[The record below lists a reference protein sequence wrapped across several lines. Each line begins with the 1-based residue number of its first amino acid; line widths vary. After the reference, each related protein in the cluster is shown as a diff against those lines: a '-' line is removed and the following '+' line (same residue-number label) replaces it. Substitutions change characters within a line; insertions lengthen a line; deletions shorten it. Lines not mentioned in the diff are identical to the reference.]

1 MEILITLA
9 MFALVSSIT
18 PGPNNLM
25 LMSSGATFG
34 LMRTLPHL
42 LGVALG
48 FCFMLFL
55 VGIGIIQLF
64 DMFLV
69 TYEIL
74 KWFSVIYLSYL
85 AVKIARSGQPT
96 STGESTSKP
105 FTFIQAALFQW
116 VNPKAWTM
124 ALSAV
129 SLYAPDRDIQS
140 ILLVTLVYGAV
151 GLPSSSAW
159 AWMGQALQKWL
170 ASPIKLTVFNYC
182 MAGLLLASIYPVV
195 IG

>member
-1 MEILITLA
+1 MELFLTLA
-9 MFALVSSIT
+9 LFALVSSIT

-34 LMRTLPHL
+34 LLKTLPHM

-55 VGIGIIQLF
+55 VGVGIIQVFEAWPLS
-64 DMFLV
+64 
-69 TYEIL
+69 YEIL
-74 KWFSVIYLSYL
+74 KWFSVFYLSFL
-85 AVKIARSGQPT
+85 AYKIARSGKP
-96 STGESTSKP
+96 SEAGAENAKP

-124 ALSAV
+124 AISAI
-129 SLYAPDRDIQS
+129 SLYAPDRNLQS
-140 ILLVTLVYGAV
+140 VFVVTLIF
-151 GLPSSSAW
+151 GLVNFPSVSVW
-159 AWMGQALQKWL
+159 AWMGQSLQRWL
-170 ASPIKLTVFNYC
+170 TSPIKLTVFNYS
-182 MAGLLLASIYPVV
+182 MAMLLMASIYPVV